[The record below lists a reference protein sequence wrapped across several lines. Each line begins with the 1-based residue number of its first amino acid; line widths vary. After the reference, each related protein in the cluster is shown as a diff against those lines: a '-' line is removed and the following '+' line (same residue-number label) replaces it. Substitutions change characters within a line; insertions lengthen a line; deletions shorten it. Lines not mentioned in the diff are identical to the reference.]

1 MLRNKEEFLL
11 KKKNTNLVDEMQI
24 GLISLEK
31 SYSVIRDLT
40 KVILDKAIE
49 ESAFKSGK
57 AFGVH
62 GQKKVITQE
71 PMNMELDDQDL
82 QFK

>member
-11 KKKNTNLVDEMQI
+11 KKKNMNLVDEMQI

-57 AFGVH
+57 VFGVH
-62 GQKKVITQE
+62 G
-71 PMNMELDDQDL
+71 
-82 QFK
+82 